1 MTSST
6 SVVLPD
12 CGGPCTRIDWGQ
24 QEAGHEAS
32 RRERA
37 AEAEADGVDAAEEG
51 AEHIMRLRWLIPSP
65 FVASPASVAFFAPAA
80 VRVPAFLL
88 TLVFQDAY
96 SSAKFIASNGSQM
109 TYVCRKLILQ
119 SLIF

>member
-1 MTSST
+1 MYLTISCNTSLEWIAPGTHETTHAAPSILSPSKMRSST

-12 CGGPCTRIDWGQ
+12 CGGPCTKIDWGQ

-37 AEAEADGVDAAEEG
+37 AEAEADGVDAAEEW

-65 FVASPASVAFFAPAA
+65 FVASPASVLLRSLLPPPFAFP
-80 VRVPAFLL
+80 L
-88 TLVFQDAY
+88 
-96 SSAKFIASNGSQM
+96 S
-109 TYVCRKLILQ
+109 C
-119 SLIF
+119 